1 MRRTTIFL
9 DERLLKRAVQA
20 ARAEGRSFA
29 ALVREAL
36 AQYLSNRG
44 GNRSRL
50 PSVTGAYASGV
61 ADTAERHEEL
71 LAQLT
76 GRDSGDLGR

>member
-9 DERLLKRAVQA
+9 EERLFKRAKQT

-36 AQYLSNRG
+36 AQYVAARRG
-44 GNRSRL
+44 PGARL
-50 PSVTGAYASGV
+50 PSITGAYDSGL
-61 ADTAERHEEL
+61 ADTAERAEEL
-71 LAQLT
+71 L
-76 GRDSGDLGR
+76 GRLIREEHHERPG

>member
-9 DERLLKRAVQA
+9 DEQLLKRALRA

-36 AQYLSNRG
+36 AQYLGNRG
-44 GNRSRL
+44 ANRCRL

-71 LAQLT
+71 LAQLI
-76 GRDSGDLGR
+76 GRGSGDRGR

>member
-9 DERLLKRAVQA
+9 DERLLKRAKQT

-36 AQYLSNRG
+36 AQYVAAQRG
-44 GNRSRL
+44 PGVRL
-50 PSVTGAYASGV
+50 PSITGAYDSGV
-61 ADTAERHEEL
+61 ADTAECAEEL
-71 LAQLT
+71 LEGLVRERHDERP
-76 GRDSGDLGR
+76 G